1 MGNEDQSFRYYA
13 TYVIIIQ
20 CISNTWHIYIY
31 IKSITPFKQGL
42 KIISRHKNAI
52 YLFIMDTFLKRET
65 LNILVRRKKTA
76 PHFLYL

>member
-1 MGNEDQSFRYYA
+1 MSYIYI
-13 TYVIIIQ
+13 Y
-20 CISNTWHIYIY
+20 IYIY

>member
-1 MGNEDQSFRYYA
+1 MGNEDQSFRYYT

-20 CISNTWHIYIY
+20 CISNTCYIY